1 MQSQST
7 FSLLFWVNASRAK
20 NNTVSVYARI
30 TVNGKRANI
39 SLKRKVVLSE
49 WDSVKGK
56 ARGNK
61 QESRLLNRYLDL
73 VKNRIYEAH
82 DQLLKEEVFIC
93 AQSIKARFLGEDN
106 EEYSLLT
113 LIDYHNTQM
122 SESLTYG
129 TLKNYFTTQRYIKLF
144 LTQKRKTQDIYLS
157 RLTYRFL
164 VDFERFLRSYVPT
177 DHQKQMENN
186 TVMKHIQRLRKM
198 VTLAYKMEWIDKDP
212 FIKFKPKYI
221 KNEREFLREEDL
233 QKIINRDFE
242 FERLTLVKDLFLFSC
257 YTGLS
262 YIDVMNLNYNHIA
275 IGIDGGRWIVTNRQK
290 THNKVKIPLL
300 PMAKELIQKYD
311 GHIKTKKTNTLFP
324 NISNQK
330 LNAYLKE
337 IADLCKIK
345 KKLTFHIARHTFAT
359 TITLSNGV
367 PIETVSKLLGH
378 TKIATTQIYAKV
390 IETKVSQDMM
400 DLSFKMKKFQKEN
413 INNNKAQGQE

>member
-7 FSLLFWVNASRAK
+7 FSLSFWVNATRAK
-20 NNTVSVYARI
+20 NNQVSVYGRV

-39 SLKRKVVLSE
+39 SLQRKVILSE
-49 WDSVKGK
+49 WDSKKGR

-61 QESRLLNRYLDL
+61 QESRLLNRYLDQ

-82 DQLLKEEVFIC
+82 DQLVKEKVFIC

-129 TLKNYFTTQRYIKLF
+129 TLKNYFTTQKYIKLF
-144 LTQKRKTQDIYLS
+144 LTRKIKTQDVYLS
-157 RLTYRFL
+157 QLTFRFL
-164 VDFERFLRSYVPT
+164 VDFEKFLRSYAPE

-186 TVMKHIQRLRKM
+186 TAMKHIQRLRKM

-212 FIKFKPKYI
+212 FIKFKPTYI
-221 KNEREFLREEDL
+221 KNEREFLSEDEL
-233 QKIINRDFE
+233 QNIIEKE
-242 FERLTLVKDLFLFSC
+242 FEIERLELVKDLFVFSC

-262 YIDVMNLNYNHIA
+262 YIDVMNLNEDNIA
-275 IGIDGGRWIVTNRQK
+275 IGIDGGRWIITNRQK
-290 THNKVKIPLL
+290 THNKVKIPIL
-300 PMAKELIQKYD
+300 PQAEMLIVKYKD
-311 GHIKTKKTNTLFP
+311 HIKAKKTKTLFP

-330 LNAYLKE
+330 LNSYLKE

-345 KKLTFHIARHTFAT
+345 KNLTFHIARHTFAT

-378 TKIATTQIYAKV
+378 SKIATTQIYAKV
-390 IETKVSQDMM
+390 VERKASDDMKI
-400 DLSFKMKKFQKEN
+400 LKEKFTLPLQKN
-413 INNNKAQGQE
+413 KINN

>member
-1 MQSQST
+1 MQSQTT
-7 FSLLFWVNASRAK
+7 FSLSFWVSATRK
-20 NNTVSVYARI
+20 INNQVSVYARI

-39 SLKRKVVLSE
+39 SLQRKVILSE
-49 WDSVKGK
+49 WDSNKGR

-61 QESRLLNRYLDL
+61 QESRLLNRYLDQ

-82 DQLLKEEVFIC
+82 DELVKEKAFIC

-113 LIDYHNTQM
+113 LVDYHNTQM
-122 SESLTYG
+122 SESLSYG
-129 TLKNYFTTQRYIKLF
+129 TLKNYFTTQKYVKLF
-144 LTQKRKTQDIYLS
+144 LIKKKIQDISLS
-157 RLTYRFL
+157 QLTFRFL
-164 VDFERFLRSYVPT
+164 VDFEKFLRSYVPE

-212 FIKFKPKYI
+212 FIKFKPIYI
-221 KNEREFLREEDL
+221 KNERELSENEL
-233 QKIINRDFE
+233 QTIIEKE
-242 FERLTLVKDLFLFSC
+242 FEIERLELVKDLFVFSC

-262 YIDVMNLNYNHIA
+262 YIDVMNLNEDNITF
-275 IGIDGGRWIVTNRQK
+275 GIDGGKWIITSRQK

-300 PMAKELIQKYD
+300 PIAEELIQKYK
-311 GHIKTKKTNTLFP
+311 GHIKTKKTKTLFP
-324 NISNQK
+324 IISNQK
-330 LNAYLKE
+330 LNSYLKE

-345 KKLTFHIARHTFAT
+345 KNLTFHIARHTFAT

-378 TKIATTQIYAKV
+378 TKIATTQIYARV
-390 IETKVSQDMM
+390 IERKVSDDMALLK
-400 DLSFKMKKFQKEN
+400 DKLVSKF
-413 INNNKAQGQE
+413 NNKQTFPKAK

>member
-1 MQSQST
+1 MQSQTT
-7 FSLLFWVNASRAK
+7 FSLSFWVNATRAK
-20 NNTVSVYARI
+20 NNQVSVYGRI

-39 SLKRKVVLSE
+39 SLKRKVVLTE
-49 WDSVKGK
+49 WDSKKGR

-82 DQLLKEEVFIC
+82 DELIKEKAFIC

-113 LIDYHNTQM
+113 LVDYHNTQM

-129 TLKNYFTTQRYIKLF
+129 TLKNYFTTQKYIKLF
-144 LTQKRKTQDIYLS
+144 LIKKRKTQDVYLS
-157 RLTYRFL
+157 QLTFRFL
-164 VDFERFLRSYVPT
+164 VDFEKFLRAYVPE
-177 DHQKQMENN
+177 DHQKKMENN

-212 FIKFKPKYI
+212 FIKFKPTYI
-221 KNEREFLREEDL
+221 KNEREFLREDEL
-233 QKIINRDFE
+233 QTIIEKE
-242 FERLTLVKDLFLFSC
+242 FDIERLTLVKDLFVFSC
-257 YTGLS
+257 YTGLA
-262 YIDVMNLNYNHIA
+262 YIDVMKLNDDNIA
-275 IGIDGGRWIVTNRQK
+275 IGIDGGHWIITNRQK
-290 THNKVKIPLL
+290 TKSKVKIPIL
-300 PMAKELIQKYD
+300 PIAEELIGKYK
-311 GHIKTKKTNTLFP
+311 GNIKTKKTKTLFP

-330 LNAYLKE
+330 LNSYLKE
-337 IADLCKIK
+337 IADLCGIK
-345 KKLTFHIARHTFAT
+345 KNLTFHIARHTFAT

-390 IETKVSQDMM
+390 IERKVSDDMQS
-400 DLSFKMKKFQKEN
+400 LKTKLFKNEK
-413 INNNKAQGQE
+413 NNLKSIIR

>member
-1 MQSQST
+1 MQSQTT
-7 FSLLFWVNASRAK
+7 FSLLFWVTTSRAK
-20 NNTVSVYARI
+20 NNSVSVYARI

-82 DQLLKEEVFIC
+82 DQLVKEKVFIC
-93 AQSIKARFLGEDN
+93 SQSIKARFLGEDN

-122 SESLTYG
+122 SETLTYG

-144 LTQKRKTQDIYLS
+144 LTTNRKTQDIYLS

-177 DHQKQMENN
+177 DHQKRMENN

-198 VTLAYKMEWIDKDP
+198 VTLAYKMEWIEKDP
-212 FIKFKPKYI
+212 FIKFKPTYI
-221 KNEREFLREEDL
+221 KNEREYLREDEL
-233 QKIINRDFE
+233 QNIIDRDFE

-262 YIDVMNLNYNHIA
+262 YIDVINLNEDNIA
-275 IGIDGGRWIVTNRQK
+275 IGIDGGRWIITNRQK
-290 THNKVKIPLL
+290 THNKVKIPILRQ
-300 PMAKELIQKYD
+300 AKELIEKYRF
-311 GHIKTKKTNTLFP
+311 HIKTKKTKTLFP

-337 IADLCKIK
+337 IADLCGINKN
-345 KKLTFHIARHTFAT
+345 LTFHIARHTFAT

-400 DLSFKMKKFQKEN
+400 ALSLKIENNKKEN
-413 INNNKAQGQE
+413 INKNDAIG

>member
-1 MQSQST
+1 MQSQINFTLS
-7 FSLLFWVNASRAK
+7 FWVNAARIK
-20 NNTVSVYARI
+20 NNQVSVYGRI

-39 SLKRKVVLSE
+39 SLQRKVILSE
-49 WDSVKGK
+49 WDSRRGRAK
-56 ARGNK
+56 GNK
-61 QESRLLNRYLDL
+61 QESRLLNRYLDQ
-73 VKNRIYEAH
+73 VKNRVYTAYDELI
-82 DQLLKEEVFIC
+82 KEKAFIC
-93 AQSIKARFLGEDN
+93 SQSIKARFLGEDN

-129 TLKNYFTTQRYIKLF
+129 TLKNYFTTQKYIKLF
-144 LTQKRKTQDIYLS
+144 LTNKRKIQDIYLS
-157 RLTYRFL
+157 QLTYRFV
-164 VDFERFLRSYVPT
+164 VDFEKFLRSYVPS

-212 FIKFKPKYI
+212 FIKFKPTYI
-221 KNEREFLREEDL
+221 KNEREFLREDEL
-233 QKIINRDFE
+233 QKIIERKFDI
-242 FERLTLVKDLFLFSC
+242 ERLILVKDLFIFSC

-262 YIDVMNLNYNHIA
+262 YIDVMQLNEDNISL
-275 IGIDGGRWIVTNRQK
+275 GIDGGKWIITNRQK

-300 PMAKELIQKYD
+300 PIAEILIKKYK
-311 GHIKTKKTNTLFP
+311 GHIKTKKTKTLFP

-330 LNAYLKE
+330 LNSYLKE
-337 IADLCKIK
+337 IADLSGIK
-345 KKLTFHIARHTFAT
+345 KNLTFHIARHTFAT

-390 IETKVSQDMM
+390 IERKVSDDMAILKSK
-400 DLSFKMKKFQKEN
+400 LSLNNTEKSKKELHL
-413 INNNKAQGQE
+413 

>member
-1 MQSQST
+1 MQSQTT
-7 FSLLFWVNASRAK
+7 FSLSFWVNATRAK
-20 NNTVSVYARI
+20 NNQVSVYGRV

-39 SLKRKVVLSE
+39 SLQRKVVLSE
-49 WDSVKGK
+49 WDSNKGR

-73 VKNRIYEAH
+73 VKNRIHEAH
-82 DQLLKEEVFIC
+82 DELVKEKSFIC

-113 LIDYHNTQM
+113 LVDYHNTQM

-129 TLKNYFTTQRYIKLF
+129 TLKNYFTTQKYIKLF
-144 LTQKRKTQDIYLS
+144 LNKKKIQDIYLS
-157 RLTYRFL
+157 QLTFRFL
-164 VDFERFLRSYVPT
+164 VDFEKFLRTYVPE

-198 VTLAYKMEWIDKDP
+198 ITLAYKMEWIDKDP
-212 FIKFKPKYI
+212 FIKFKPTYI
-221 KNEREFLREEDL
+221 KNEREFLSEDEL
-233 QKIINRDFE
+233 QTIIDKE
-242 FERLTLVKDLFLFSC
+242 FEIERLNLVKDLFIFSC

-262 YIDVMNLNYNHIA
+262 YIDVMNLNEDNIA
-275 IGIDGGRWIVTNRQK
+275 IGIDKGRWIITNRQK
-290 THNKVKIPLL
+290 THNKVKIPILSI
-300 PMAKELIQKYD
+300 AEELIEKYE

-330 LNAYLKE
+330 LNSYLKE
-337 IADLCKIK
+337 IADLCGIK
-345 KKLTFHIARHTFAT
+345 KNLTFHIARHTFAT

-378 TKIATTQIYAKV
+378 TKIATTQIYARV
-390 IETKVSQDMM
+390 IERKVSD
-400 DLSFKMKKFQKEN
+400 DIGKLKKILLGKQAKTDKKI
-413 INNNKAQGQE
+413 INKY

>member
-1 MQSQST
+1 MQSQINFTLS
-7 FSLLFWVNASRAK
+7 FWVNATRIK
-20 NNTVSVYARI
+20 NNQVSVYGRI

-39 SLKRKVVLSE
+39 SLQRKVILSE
-49 WDSVKGK
+49 WDSRRGRAK
-56 ARGNK
+56 GNK
-61 QESRLLNRYLDL
+61 QESRLLNRYLDQ
-73 VKNRIYEAH
+73 VKNRVYTAYDELI
-82 DQLLKEEVFIC
+82 KEKAFIC
-93 AQSIKARFLGEDN
+93 SQSIKARFLGEDN

-129 TLKNYFTTQRYIKLF
+129 TLKNYFTTQKYIKLF
-144 LTQKRKTQDIYLS
+144 LTNKRKIQDIYLS
-157 RLTYRFL
+157 QLTYRFV
-164 VDFERFLRSYVPT
+164 VDFEKFLRSYVPS

-212 FIKFKPKYI
+212 FIKFKPTYI
-221 KNEREFLREEDL
+221 KNEREFLREDEL
-233 QKIINRDFE
+233 QKIIERKFDI
-242 FERLTLVKDLFLFSC
+242 ERLILVKDLFIFSC

-262 YIDVMNLNYNHIA
+262 YIDVMQLNEDNISL
-275 IGIDGGRWIVTNRQK
+275 GIDGGKWIITNRQK

-300 PMAKELIQKYD
+300 PIAEILIKKYK
-311 GHIKTKKTNTLFP
+311 GHIKTKKTKTLFP

-330 LNAYLKE
+330 LNSYLKE
-337 IADLCKIK
+337 IADLSGIK
-345 KKLTFHIARHTFAT
+345 KNLTFHIARHTFAT

-390 IETKVSQDMM
+390 IERKVSDDMAILKSK
-400 DLSFKMKKFQKEN
+400 LSLNNTEKSKKELHL
-413 INNNKAQGQE
+413 

>member
-1 MQSQST
+1 MQSQTT
-7 FSLLFWVNASRAK
+7 FSLSFWVSASRK
-20 NNTVSVYARI
+20 INNEVSVYARI

-39 SLKRKVVLSE
+39 SLQRKVVVSE
-49 WDSVKGK
+49 WDSNKGR
-56 ARGNK
+56 ARGSK
-61 QESRLLNRYLDL
+61 QESRLLNRYLDQ

-82 DQLLKEEVFIC
+82 DELVKEKAFIC

-113 LIDYHNTQM
+113 LVDYHNTQM
-122 SESLTYG
+122 SESLSYG
-129 TLKNYFTTQRYIKLF
+129 TLKNYFTTQKYIKLF
-144 LTQKRKTQDIYLS
+144 LTKKKTQDIYLS
-157 RLTYRFL
+157 QLTFRFL
-164 VDFERFLRSYVPT
+164 VDFEKFLRSYVPE

-212 FIKFKPKYI
+212 FIKFKPIYI
-221 KNEREFLREEDL
+221 KNEREFLSENEL
-233 QKIINRDFE
+233 QTIIEKE
-242 FERLTLVKDLFLFSC
+242 FEIERLELVKDLFVFSC

-262 YIDVMNLNYNHIA
+262 YIDVMNLNEDNITF
-275 IGIDGGRWIVTNRQK
+275 GIDGGKWIITNRQK

-300 PMAKELIQKYD
+300 PIAEELIQKYE
-311 GHIKTKKTNTLFP
+311 GHIKTKKTKTLFP

-330 LNAYLKE
+330 LNSYLKE

-345 KKLTFHIARHTFAT
+345 KNLTFHIARHTFAT

-378 TKIATTQIYAKV
+378 TKIATTQIYARV
-390 IETKVSQDMM
+390 IERKVSEDMKVLK
-400 DLSFKMKKFQKEN
+400 DNLQKKIKKTE
-413 INNNKAQGQE
+413 KVS